1 MVNDAGMTIAMRD
14 DLVAAQRRAWD
25 RLARA
30 GAWWSGAERVAIAAE
45 ARQALACRLC
55 TQRKAALS
63 PYAIAG
69 RHDHLGV
76 LPDTAVEI
84 IHRVRT
90 DAGRLT
96 SGWYDTVMA
105 DGMTPERYVELV
117 GVVVT
122 TVVVDTFALAL
133 GQAQWRLPEPMP
145 GAPSQYRPR
154 NARREGAWV
163 PWLSHSDADPREA
176 DLFPPQRPGS
186 HIYRAM
192 SLVPDEV
199 RGFFD
204 LVKTHYL
211 PAHQMR
217 DFAQEFRAIT
227 HAQIEF
233 LAARVSAL
241 NRCEY

>member
-1 MVNDAGMTIAMRD
+1 MAPDSTQIAIRD
-14 DLVAAQRRAWD
+14 DIVAAQRRAWE
-25 RLARA
+25 RIARP
-30 GAWWSGAERVAIAAE
+30 GNWWDGAERVAIAVE
-45 ARQALACRLC
+45 ARHALACRLC
-55 TQRKAALS
+55 AKRKTALS
-63 PYAIAG
+63 PYAVNG
-69 RHDHLGV
+69 MHDDLGL
-76 LPDTAVEI
+76 LPDPVVDA

-96 SGWYDTVMA
+96 HAWFDGVSA
-105 DGMTPERYVELV
+105 DVTPERYVELV

-133 GQAQWRLPEPMP
+133 GEAPWRLPEPRP
-145 GAPSQYRPR
+145 GAPSHYRPR

-163 PWLSHSDADPREA
+163 PWLSHLDADPAES

-211 PAHQMR
+211 QAHQMR
-217 DFAQEFRAIT
+217 DFAHEFRAIT

>member
-1 MVNDAGMTIAMRD
+1 MAMAIRH
-14 DLVAAQRRAWD
+14 DLSAAQHRAWQ
-25 RLARA
+25 RLARP
-30 GAWWSGAERVAIAAE
+30 GAWWSGAERVMIAVE
-45 ARQALACRLC
+45 ARHALACRLC
-55 TQRKAALS
+55 AKRRKALS
-63 PYAIAG
+63 PYAVAG
-69 RHDHLGV
+69 THDDLGL
-76 LPDTAVEI
+76 LPDAAVEAV
-84 IHRVRT
+84 HRVRT

-96 SGWYDTVMA
+96 RAWFDQIMA
-105 DGMTPERYVELV
+105 AGLTPERYVELV
-117 GVVVT
+117 GVVAT
-122 TVVVDTFALAL
+122 TVVIDAFALAL
-133 GQAQWRLPEPMP
+133 GQPPREFPLPLD
-145 GAPSQYRPR
+145 GAPSRYRPR

-163 PWLSHSDADPREA
+163 PWLTHTDADPAEA
-176 DLFPPQRPGS
+176 DLFPKLRPGS

-204 LVKTHYL
+204 LVQTHYL

-217 DFAQEFRAIT
+217 DFAHEFRAIT

>member
-1 MVNDAGMTIAMRD
+1 MVNDAGMSITIRD
-14 DLVAAQRRAWD
+14 DLAAAQRRAWE
-25 RLARA
+25 RLARP
-30 GAWWSGAERVAIAAE
+30 GAWWTGAERVAIAAE
-45 ARQALACRLC
+45 ARHALTCRLC
-55 TQRKAALS
+55 AKRKAALS
-63 PYAIAG
+63 PHAVAG
-69 RHDHLGV
+69 EHDHLGA
-76 LPDTAVEI
+76 LPGAAVEI

-96 SGWYDTVMA
+96 LAWFDGVSA
-105 DGMTPERYVELV
+105 DVTPERYVELV

-122 TVVVDTFALAL
+122 TVVIDTFALAL
-133 GQAQWRLPEPMP
+133 GEAQWRLPEPQP
-145 GAPSQYRPR
+145 GAPLHYRPR
-154 NARREGAWV
+154 HARRDGAWV
-163 PWLSHSDADPREA
+163 PWLAHTDADPAEA

-211 PAHQMR
+211 QAHQMR
-217 DFAQEFRAIT
+217 DFAHELRAIT